1 MLIVAVGVDCI
12 VTNGLPL
19 VVALP
24 QLASDPNLFDCGLR
38 THNGIPTE
46 DESVE
51 VVAEDQY
58 SGKLPSEWSG
68 VTKALVGSS

>member
-1 MLIVAVGVDCI
+1 VLIVAVGVDCI
-12 VTNGLPL
+12 ITNGLPL

-24 QLASDPNLFDCGLR
+24 RLASDPNLFDGLR
-38 THNGIPTE
+38 PHNGIPTE